1 MRISTTLFAAI
12 LALACGTA
20 QAQAFRWV
28 DKDGKVRYGD
38 TPPPGV
44 KATPMKGSA
53 GGVAPPPP
61 ASAAKD
67 AKGNAKDA
75 KGDAKAPVDPAQAF
89 NERQLKAKEEA
100 AKAEKERADAE
111 TRKKNCDRSQ
121 GFLRSLDAG
130 QRISTTNAQ
139 GERSFL
145 DDAGRQAQI
154 EETRAEI
161 AKNCK

>member
-67 AKGNAKDA
+67 AKGDA
-75 KGDAKAPVDPAQAF
+75 KVPVDPAQAF

-100 AKAEKERADAE
+100 AKAEKEHADAE

-145 DDAGRQAQI
+145 EDAGRQAQI